1 MDNLTRRSFL
11 VRGSVGAAGLAA
23 AGAVIGKVGS
33 GAGEDVHAGK
43 DDHTG
48 LSDHELAAAND
59 PMIVEIRDAKRGHVT
74 VMVRDKQVTFTDRA
88 LVAKALRATR

>member
-23 AGAVIGKVGS
+23 AGSVIGNVS
-33 GAGEDVHAGK
+33 SDAGK
-43 DDHTG
+43 DDHTE